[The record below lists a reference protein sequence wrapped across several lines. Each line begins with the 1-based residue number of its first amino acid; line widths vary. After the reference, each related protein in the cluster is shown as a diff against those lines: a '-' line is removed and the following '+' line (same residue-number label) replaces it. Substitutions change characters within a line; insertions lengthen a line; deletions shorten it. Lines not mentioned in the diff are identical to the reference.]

1 MSAPPKPVVS
11 IQEVTDRIGRL
22 PLPDVDAVVAIERG
36 GLMAGTIAAS
46 LLGRPLYRLRLE
58 YRDDSN
64 APKYEEP
71 RLVGSASVPI
81 PTGGHVL
88 VVDDVSVT
96 GATLRR
102 AAAELHG
109 LTISTL
115 VLKGDADLVAF
126 PEIETC
132 VTWPWTPGAASS
144 SEHESP

>member
-1 MSAPPKPVVS
+1 MSTAPKPVVS
-11 IQEVTDRIGRL
+11 IEEVTERIRGL

-36 GLMAGTIAAS
+36 GLTAGTIAAS
-46 LLGRPLYRLRLE
+46 LLGRPLYRLRVE

-64 APKYEEP
+64 VPKFEDP
-71 RLVGSASVPI
+71 QVVGSADFPI
-81 PTGGHVL
+81 PSRGHVL

-96 GATLRR
+96 GATLRS
-102 AAAELHG
+102 AAAALGG

-132 VTWPWTPGAASS
+132 VTWPWTPGPAAT
-144 SEHESP
+144 

>member
-1 MSAPPKPVVS
+1 MSNPAKPVVS
-11 IQEVTDRIGRL
+11 IEEVTDRIRRL
-22 PLPDVDAVVAIERG
+22 PLPDVDAVVAVERG
-36 GLMAGTIAAS
+36 GLTPGTIAAS
-46 LLGRPLYRLRLE
+46 LLDRPLYRLRVE

-64 APKYEEP
+64 APKFERP
-71 RLVGSASVPI
+71 HVVGPVDV

-102 AAAELHG
+102 AAEELG
-109 LTISTL
+109 DVTISTL

-132 VTWPWTPGAASS
+132 VTWPWTPSPA
-144 SEHESP
+144 ESQPGGSR